1 MRKVLV
7 LSAVGALLLAAA
19 ALHSVRKPVWS
30 KAHVPLEKA
39 QLCHNGRVIAV
50 DASAVDMHVEKH
62 GDCFCRFVTSTMFS
76 DPGMSATAASRGRR
90 VMVSVDGTMPAEIRM
105 RAQRAATARTT
116 PCSKTSRS

>member
-62 GDCFCRFVTSTMFS
+62 GDCFLPVCDFNNVFG
-76 DPGMSATAASRGRR
+76 PGDECDGGEPGEACDGVSGR
-90 VMVSVDGTMPAEIRM
+90 DDACGDTDACPAGGDCPDNPLFED
-105 RAQRAATARTT
+105 
-116 PCSKTSRS
+116 